1 MRRLSVACLTGLL
14 LASCASVP
22 PTRPAPVEHIVL
34 LPHADGTPS
43 SVVVRSEKGET
54 VLSAPFSQALVTAGE
69 VKPEDL
75 GETAVREK
83 YAAELRALPR
93 RPQRYELLFEINTDR
108 LTRDSKTKFD
118 AALHDI
124 VSFPAAEVIVIG
136 HADRSGTSDYN
147 MVLSIR
153 RAESIRR
160 MLIAAGMDAAR
171 LQTIGRG
178 DLEPAFSQAPNT
190 SEPRN
195 RRVEIKLR

>member
-1 MRRLSVACLTGLL
+1 
-14 LASCASVP
+14 
-22 PTRPAPVEHIVL
+22 
-34 LPHADGTPS
+34 
-43 SVVVRSEKGET
+43 VVVRSEKGET